1 MKKHNGFSLI
11 ELVVVIIILG
21 ILAATA
27 LPRFLNITDAAKKS
41 AIEAMAGGFATAVIS
56 ARAQWEAY
64 GRPVD
69 HSNNNI
75 VNYDGTEFKLTNVDQ
90 QKNIRMG
97 YPFALNSSKTVNV
110 LDITANDCVD
120 LLEELMQNP
129 PLAIISKNTV
139 ADGKAEFYVTVEN
152 VKIKDINGIN
162 PQGIITEAK
171 QCRYYQLASA
181 SKNSAG
187 DVNPLAG
194 HSFTYKP
201 TLGRVEV
208 DLQQK
213 QREK

>member
-1 MKKHNGFSLI
+1 MKKPTGFSLI

-27 LPRFLNITDAAKKS
+27 LPRFLNITDEAKKS

-69 HSNNNI
+69 RSNKNI
-75 VNYDGTEFKLTNVDQ
+75 VNYDGTEFKLTNEDQ
-90 QKNIRMG
+90 QNNVRMG
-97 YPFALNSSKTVNV
+97 YPFALNSSKAVNV
-110 LDITANDCVD
+110 EDITANDCLD

-129 PLAIISKNTV
+129 PLATTSKTTLS
-139 ADGKAEFYVTVEN
+139 DGNALFYVTMETVN
-152 VKIKDINGIN
+152 VKNINGTN
-162 PQGIITEAK
+162 QLGFITKQK

-187 DVNPLAG
+187 DVNPTAG
-194 HSFTYKP
+194 HSFIYKP

-208 DLQQK
+208 KLHQQH
-213 QREK
+213 

>member
-1 MKKHNGFSLI
+1 MKKQNGFSLI

-27 LPRFLNITDAAKKS
+27 LPRFLNITDEAKKS

-56 ARAQWEAY
+56 VRAQWEAY

-69 HSNNNI
+69 HGNNNI
-75 VNYDGTEFKLTNVDQ
+75 VNYDGTEFKLTNADEQ
-90 QKNIRMG
+90 HNIRMG

-110 LDITANDCVD
+110 LDITANDC
-120 LLEELMQNP
+120 LNLFEELMQNP
-129 PLAIISKNTV
+129 PLATTSVKTLS
-139 ADGKAEFYVTVEN
+139 DGKALFYVTVEN
-152 VKIKDINGIN
+152 VKVKDINGID
-162 PQGIITEAK
+162 PLGIITEQK

-208 DLQQK
+208 DLQQP
-213 QREK
+213 REK